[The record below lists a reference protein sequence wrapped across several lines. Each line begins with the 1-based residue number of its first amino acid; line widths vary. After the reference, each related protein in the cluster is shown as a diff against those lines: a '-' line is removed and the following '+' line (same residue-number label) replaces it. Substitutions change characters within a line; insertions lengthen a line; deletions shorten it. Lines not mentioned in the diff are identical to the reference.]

1 MKIKIVNIKYFTL
14 SYHVIYIL
22 QMSPDFLSF
31 LIKHV
36 FLKSMINPFRV
47 MFLFISVL
55 SSILLHLQESNEG
68 KQHWHDLD

>member
-14 SYHVIYIL
+14 SYQVIYIL

-36 FLKSMINPFRV
+36 FLKSMINPFCV

-55 SSILLHLQESNEG
+55 SSILHLQESLEG

>member
-55 SSILLHLQESNEG
+55 SSILHLQESIEG
-68 KQHWHDLD
+68 KQYWHDLD

>member
-14 SYHVIYIL
+14 SYQVIYIL

-55 SSILLHLQESNEG
+55 SSILHLQESIEG